1 MKTIHTLLLLLLA
14 TSITLAQDA
23 EATAAGTY
31 NEGLAEL
38 KAKNY
43 QVAFDK
49 LMMAM
54 ELANPDDENDAKVL
68 RLAKGNG
75 AIAAYYSGNALLKEE
90 KFDEAKARFEKG
102 IELNPKA
109 YTCYYG
115 IAKSYDD
122 QDMIAEAVPA
132 YLKAA
137 EVAESANKAD
147 RAERYISRAG
157 SIIGTSYAA
166 ENYEQAIAG
175 GEAFLA
181 AKEDK
186 DVSYYMAKALIASG
200 KPSDAL
206 AHAEKAA
213 ELGGAEDEGKF
224 LLGHAEALEAV
235 GNKSAAAAAYLKV
248 PAGKYH
254 DHAQY
259 KAGQME

>member
-31 NEGLAEL
+31 NDGLEAL
-38 KAKNY
+38 KAKEYNT
-43 QVAFDK
+43 AFEK
-49 LMMAM
+49 LMMAI
-54 ELANPDDENDAKVL
+54 ELANPDDENDAKVI

-75 AIAAYYSGNALLKEE
+75 AIAAYYSGNDLLKEE

-102 IELNPKA
+102 IELNPGA
-109 YTCYYG
+109 YTCFYG
-115 IAKSYDD
+115 IAKGYDD
-122 QDMIAEAVPA
+122 QNMIAEAVPA

-166 ENYEQAIAG
+166 ENYDQAIAG
-175 GEAFLA
+175 AEAFLA

-186 DVSYYMAKALIASG
+186 DVSYYMAKSLIASG
-200 KPSDAL
+200 QPSDAL
-206 AHAEKAA
+206 THAEKAA
-213 ELGGAEDEGKF
+213 ELGGTEDEGKF
-224 LLGHAEALEAV
+224 LLVHAEALEAV
-235 GNKSAAAAAYLKV
+235 GNKSAAAAAYLKI
-248 PAGKYH
+248 PEGKYH